1 MTTED
6 FIKACN
12 LLAKKYVKETYLY
25 DIFSINTVW
34 YSKTLQNHKSIMMS
48 PNFKDH
54 IFEFSY
60 NGDKDEI
67 YMDVYDKECNRKIR
81 VEMEIT
87 NGE

>member
-1 MTTED
+1 
-6 FIKACN
+6 
-12 LLAKKYVKETYLY
+12 
-25 DIFSINTVW
+25 
-34 YSKTLQNHKSIMMS
+34 MMS

-87 NGE
+87 KGE